1 MKRCPTCESNYP
13 SRFSVCPQDGSKLV
27 ESSGWSEGNIIRGK
41 YRILSKVGQGGM
53 GAVYKATHVTFEELR
68 AIKVMN
74 PELLGD
80 ALFVKRFKQ
89 EAVIARKLD
98 HPNAVR
104 VDDIDESEDGLPF
117 MVMEYIEGRSLKELI
132 EQEGP
137 LPAPRVCSIIKQVAS
152 ALNAAHRL
160 GMVHRDIKP
169 ANIVLIQTP
178 AGEQAKVLDFGIA
191 KIKES
196 RSGDSGMTLTGTGIV
211 IGTPQYMSPE
221 QALGKRG
228 DQLDGRS
235 DIYSLGVV
243 MYQMLA
249 GELPFKT
256 DTTMQL
262 LLAHIN
268 TPPRPLLEAKP
279 ELNIPP
285 ALARVVMKCLEKDPN
300 LRPQTG
306 EALIQELIAAES
318 GLAEGAS
325 TSGDSS
331 ADYGATMIAAPAAL
345 GMAPQTYAGQTA
357 QAVPTLS
364 RISSAATATA
374 TPTSLE
380 APPVIAIP
388 PAVARKSRWP
398 LAVIVA
404 LIVIALGGGAAWG
417 GFHFGYFNRY
427 FPAAKAE
434 LPAQTAA
441 KTSLPAAVPPPGA
454 SSSSAAG
461 PAAESTASN
470 PSPESQSAQAATA
483 SEAVA
488 ETKPDTVKL
497 STVKKLLAKGSNPSK
512 TSPAQQPHEVVPA
525 SEPPGK
531 SPGRQEVAR
540 ADLAPSNPSLAT
552 VIVTTAPGAQIYIDG
567 KPAGIAGA
575 NGQLTVQ
582 NLASGVH
589 SLRASLSGFNDIDS
603 NFNLPPGG
611 TGFLNA
617 KWGAS
622 QATVAPPSSAANQS
636 GSKSAPST
644 QATSPVAASF
654 PVEYLHRLGSSK
666 GLLVIEGQTVRYQP
680 SNGKDAFTSPLTGIR
695 WGSNGGNDFYIRL
708 ADNKTVKFRSG
719 SSAAILSAL
728 HRAATGP

>member
-1 MKRCPTCESNYP
+1 
-13 SRFSVCPQDGSKLV
+13 
-27 ESSGWSEGNIIRGK
+27 
-41 YRILSKVGQGGM
+41 M

-117 MVMEYIEGRSLKELI
+117 MVMEYIEGRSLKDLI
-132 EQEGP
+132 EREGP
-137 LPAPRVCSIIKQVAS
+137 LPASRVCSIIKQVAS

-279 ELNIPP
+279 GLNIPP
-285 ALARVVMKCLEKDPN
+285 ALARVTMKCLEKDPN

-306 EALIQELIAAES
+306 EALIQELTAAES
-318 GLAEGAS
+318 GLAEGGS
-325 TSGDSS
+325 TSGESS
-331 ADYGATMIAAPAAL
+331 ADYGATMIATPAAL
-345 GMAPQTYAGQTA
+345 GRMPETYAGQTT
-357 QAVPTLS
+357 QAAPTLS
-364 RISSAATATA
+364 RVSSAATATS
-374 TPTSLE
+374 TSVE

-388 PAVARKSRWP
+388 PAMARGSRWP
-398 LAVIVA
+398 LAVVVA
-404 LIVIALGGGAAWG
+404 LIVIALGGGAVWG
-417 GFHFGYFNRY
+417 GFHFGYFSRHL
-427 FPAAKAE
+427 PVAKAE
-434 LPAQTAA
+434 MPAQTTA
-441 KTSLPAAVPPPGA
+441 KASQPAAVPPPVT
-454 SSSSAAG
+454 SSSSVAG
-461 PAAESTASN
+461 PAAESTLQT
-470 PSPESQSAQAATA
+470 PSPEFQPAQAAA
-483 SEAVA
+483 A
-488 ETKPDTVKL
+488 ETKPDAVKT
-497 STVKKLLAKGSNPSK
+497 SAAKNLAMKGSNLSK
-512 TSPAQQPHEVVPA
+512 THPAQQLHEAVTAPET
-525 SEPPGK
+525 SGRP
-531 SPGRQEVAR
+531 SGRQEVAR
-540 ADLAPSNPSLAT
+540 AAPAPSNPSLAT

-567 KPAGIAGA
+567 KPAGTAGA

-582 NLASGVH
+582 NLAAGVH

-622 QATVAPPSSAANQS
+622 QATVTPPSGAANQS
-636 GSKSAPST
+636 ELKSASNT
-644 QATSPVAASF
+644 QAASPVVAASF

-719 SSAAILSAL
+719 SSTAILSAL